1 MNASAVDPWIL
12 ELFRAIDAKD
22 VATFAGAF
30 TDDGY
35 FRFANSAPVVGR
47 ELVGAALAGFYDAI
61 GGLRHEIL
69 GVWSGRWEGG
79 DVHSVEST
87 VTYTRTDGSHTEPLP
102 VTTTMRRTGDLIA
115 DYRIFMDIAP
125 LFASER

>member
-1 MNASAVDPWIL
+1 MNASAVDSWIL
-12 ELFRAIDAKD
+12 DLFRAIDAKD
-22 VATFAGAF
+22 AATFAEAF
-30 TDDGY
+30 TADGY
-35 FRFANSAPVVGR
+35 FRLANGAPVVGR
-47 ELVGAALAGFYDAI
+47 AQVEANLAAFYDLI

-87 VTYTRTDGSHTEPLP
+87 VTYTRTDGSRTEPLP
-102 VTTTMRRTGDLIA
+102 VTTTMRRSEERIA